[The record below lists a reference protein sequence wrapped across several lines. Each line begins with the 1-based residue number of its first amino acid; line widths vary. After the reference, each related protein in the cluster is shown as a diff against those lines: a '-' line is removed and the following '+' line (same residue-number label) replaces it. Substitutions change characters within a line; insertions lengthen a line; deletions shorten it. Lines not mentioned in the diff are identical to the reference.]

1 MLYTSLCLD
10 LSSVCVCMLVLAVFV
25 YASFACVHFRIFR
38 CVWLKVFVC
47 ISCVCAYFTVF
58 RQLNSIKEANFQKA
72 FAKGL
77 K

>member
-1 MLYTSLCLD
+1 MKNICHERPAFLQTWNEDIDCALRL
-10 LSSVCVCMLVLAVFV
+10 MVLFG
-25 YASFACVHFRIFR
+25 S
-38 CVWLKVFVC
+38 
-47 ISCVCAYFTVF
+47 CAYFTVF